1 MENATKAL
9 IIAGAVLIS
18 ILLISVG
25 IMVFNASSDPINQAQ
40 NSSEQ
45 QAVQMFNEAFSQYLG
60 TNITG
65 QQAKS
70 LISAVNGSNAK
81 NADHQ
86 IKLEGMT
93 KVSQI
98 STKNHYD
105 AEEFDEKDADGN
117 EGQDGY
123 IDRIVISE
131 HKKTTP

>member
-40 NSSEQ
+40 NSSEA
-45 QAVQMFNEAFSQYLG
+45 QAVQMFNESFQQFLG

-70 LISAVNGSNAK
+70 LISAVQASNGK
-81 NADHQ
+81 NKDHQ
-86 IKLEGMT
+86 VTLDSTNNGIT
-93 KVSQI
+93 SVSAI
-98 STKNHYD
+98 STKTHYD
-105 AEEFDEKDADGN
+105 AIETVNAST
-117 EGQDGY
+117 GY
-123 IDRIVISE
+123 ITSIKITE
-131 HKKTTP
+131 HK